1 MFSVV
6 KILMLIRYNKNDY
19 LGNNKI
25 SIGRKRTPYL
35 ADKQNPTIIGLLI
48 SLFHENRKS
57 KNLLDK
63 FVRNQ

>member
-1 MFSVV
+1 
-6 KILMLIRYNKNDY
+6 MLIRYNKNNY

-35 ADKQNPTIIGLLI
+35 TDKQNPTIIGLLI
-48 SLFHENRKS
+48 SLFHERRKS